1 MENNINN
8 INQNEQNENLLPL
21 KESSRWQL
29 TEPYNSKKHS
39 VLVFLIQI
47 FYIVSIFT
55 LMLLGFYFLF
65 QPSSSTF
72 HTLLL
77 EKENKWN
84 QSLMNTFQN
93 TKFIIQ
99 GEQNKVSLNLIK
111 YQHNIIDTNK
121 KAYVSLSYTSNE
133 IGKLISDNNTELQSF
148 DITKQ
153 SYNITVKS
161 IMLYINNTMIKLTD
175 IDLIIKSR
183 TNYTKSQCDNNNGLF
198 NGESDICYQFFF
210 IKTICLVVHNNTLYN
225 NYKRFKCNN
234 FTPWYQ
240 SFKLVQWKFPDSSPT
255 IQDILNSG
263 TIDIFIYTID
273 DPGIFLSYF
282 DESEIDDDNKVV
294 NSLWFFVIAV
304 GLIVVGLV
312 FYFNEHHER
321 ENERV
326 GSMRKQIQ
334 MGEKKESSDEEE
346 EKKVRVPN
354 PLLK

>member
-1 MENNINN
+1 MENKNDN

-47 FYIVSIFT
+47 FYIVSIFS
-55 LMLLGFYFLF
+55 LILLGFYFLF

-72 HTLLL
+72 NTLLL
-77 EKENKWN
+77 EKEDKWN

-93 TKFIIQ
+93 TKFSIKGNNNEI
-99 GEQNKVSLNLIK
+99 SLNIIK
-111 YQHNIIDTNK
+111 YQHTIYNAKQKNYGSF
-121 KAYVSLSYTSNE
+121 AFTSNE
-133 IGKLISDNNTELQSF
+133 IGKLISDNDTELQSL

-153 SYNITVKS
+153 SYNITLNS
-161 IMLYINNTMIKLTD
+161 ILLYMNNTMINLTD
-175 IDLIIKSR
+175 IDLVIKSR
-183 TNYTKSQCDNNNGLF
+183 TNYTKSQCDSNSGLF
-198 NGESDICYQFFF
+198 NGDSDICYQFFF
-210 IKTICLVVHNNTLYN
+210 INKICLVVYNNTLYN
-225 NYKRFKCNN
+225 NYKKFKCNN
-234 FTPWYQ
+234 FTPWYL

-255 IQDILNSG
+255 IQDVLSSG
-263 TIDIFIYTID
+263 TIDIYIFTID
-273 DPGIFLSYF
+273 DPGIFQSFY
-282 DESEIDDDNKVV
+282 DESEIDDDNTVV

-304 GLIVVGLV
+304 GLILVGFV
-312 FYFNEHHER
+312 FYFNEHHEK

-354 PLLK
+354 PILK